1 MISVIVCTYNRDKYL
16 YKALSHI
23 ASNDYPA
30 DDYEIVLVN
39 NNSTDNTLAEAERLK
54 LAYPNIN
61 ITIVTEQQNGLSFA
75 RNRGIEESK
84 GDFLVFL
91 DDDTAVGSN
100 YLHNISK
107 NLAKHPDAIAF
118 GGKVVPIFETGIPKW
133 VSCWTMPLFAVTDK
147 GEGTLAFKGQS
158 YPVGANMGVKR
169 SAFEKYGTFDTQL
182 GRKRDMLLG
191 GEEKDF
197 FYRLKADKQKIYYFG
212 NISVE
217 HLIPETRTTSDYI
230 KSIGIGIG
238 ISERIRIRKQNSI
251 QRSIK
256 VLWEITKTCAS
267 TLLWLYYAISLRPS
281 KGNAIMILRKNV
293 VVGVTKR
300 QES

>member
-16 YKALSHI
+16 YDALSHI
-23 ASNDYPA
+23 ADNDYPA
-30 DDYEIVLVN
+30 DDYEIILVN
-39 NNSTDNTLAEAERLK
+39 NNSTDNTLAEAERFK

-61 ITIVTEQQNGLSFA
+61 ITIVTELQNGLSFA

-91 DDDTAVGSN
+91 DDDTAVGNN
-100 YLHNISK
+100 YLHNISE
-107 NLAKHPDAIAF
+107 NLAQHPDTIAF
-118 GGKVVPIFETGIPKW
+118 GGKVVPIFETGKPKW

-147 GEGTLAFKGQS
+147 GEGTLTFKGKS

-169 SAFEKYGTFDTQL
+169 SAFEQYGIFDTQL

-197 FYRLKADKQKIYYFG
+197 LYRLKADKQNIYYFG
-212 NISVE
+212 NIAIE
-217 HLIPETRTTSDYI
+217 HLIPATRTTSDYI
-230 KSIGIGIG
+230 RNIGIGIG
-238 ISERIRIRKQNSI
+238 ISERIRFRKKNLI

-256 VLWEITKTCAS
+256 ALWEFTKTCAS
-267 TLLWLYYAISLRPS
+267 TLLWLYYAISFRPA

-293 VVGVTKR
+293 VAGFMKK
-300 QES
+300 

>member
-23 ASNDYPA
+23 VSNDYPA
-30 DDYEIVLVN
+30 DDYEIILVN
-39 NNSTDNTLAEAERLK
+39 NNSTDNTLAEAERFK
-54 LAYPNIN
+54 LVYPNIN
-61 ITIVTEQQNGLSFA
+61 ITIVTELQNGLSFA
-75 RNRGIEESK
+75 RNRGIAESK

-91 DDDTAVGSN
+91 DDDTAIGSN
-100 YLHNISK
+100 YLRNLSK
-107 NLAKHPDAIAF
+107 NLAKHPDTIAF
-118 GGKVVPIFETGIPKW
+118 GGKVVPIFETGMPKW

-147 GEGTLAFKGQS
+147 GDGTLTFKGKS

-197 FYRLKADKQKIYYFG
+197 FYRLKADNQKIYYFG

-230 KSIGIGIG
+230 RNIGIGIG
-238 ISERIRIRKQNSI
+238 ISERIRFRKKNST

-256 VLWEITKTCAS
+256 VLWEFTKTCAS
-267 TLLWLYYAISLRPS
+267 ILLWLYYAISLRPS

-293 VVGVTKR
+293 VVGVMKR
-300 QES
+300 H

>member
-1 MISVIVCTYNRDKYL
+1 MISIIVCTYNRDKYL
-16 YKALSHI
+16 YDALSHI
-23 ASNDYPA
+23 ADNDYPA
-30 DDYEIVLVN
+30 DDYEIILVN
-39 NNSTDNTLAEAERLK
+39 NNSTDNTLAEAERFK

-61 ITIVTEQQNGLSFA
+61 ITIVTELQNGLSFA

-91 DDDTAVGSN
+91 DDDTAVDSN
-100 YLHNISK
+100 YLHNISE
-107 NLAKHPDAIAF
+107 NLAQHPDTIAF
-118 GGKVVPIFETGIPKW
+118 GGKVVPIFETGMPQW

-147 GEGTLAFKGQS
+147 GEGTGLFKGMS

-182 GRKRDMLLG
+182 GRKWNLLLG

-212 NISVE
+212 NIAAE
-217 HLIPETRTTSDYI
+217 HLIPATRTTYDYI
-230 KSIGIGIG
+230 KNIGIGIG
-238 ISERIRIRKQNSI
+238 ISERIRYKKKKSIR
-251 QRSIK
+251 
-256 VLWEITKTCAS
+256 VLSKAIWEIAKNCGS
-267 TLLWLYYAISLRPS
+267 LLLWAYYAISFRPS
-281 KGNAIMILRKNV
+281 KGKAIMILRKNV
-293 VVGVTKR
+293 VAGFMKR

>member
-16 YKALSHI
+16 YDALSHI
-23 ASNDYPA
+23 ANNDFPA
-30 DDYEIVLVN
+30 DDYEIILVN
-39 NNSTDNTLAEAERLK
+39 NNSTDNTLAEAERFRHDF
-54 LAYPNIN
+54 PNVN
-61 ITIVTEQQNGLSFA
+61 IKVVTEPQNGLSQA

-100 YLHNISK
+100 YLHNINE
-107 NLAKHPDAIAF
+107 NLKKHPDTIAF
-118 GGKVVPIFETGIPKW
+118 GGKVVPIFETGMPKW
-133 VSCWTMPLFAVTDK
+133 ASCWTMPLFAVTDK
-147 GEGTLAFKGQS
+147 GKGTGLFKGMS
-158 YPVGANMGVKR
+158 YPVGANMGIKR

-212 NISVE
+212 DIAVE
-217 HLIPETRTTSDYI
+217 HLIPATRTTYDYI
-230 KSIGIGIG
+230 KNIGIGIG
-238 ISERIRIRKQNSI
+238 ISERIRYKKKKSARMFTKAI
-251 QRSIK
+251 
-256 VLWEITKTCAS
+256 WEIIKTSLS
-267 TLLWLYYAISLRPS
+267 TLIWLYYAISFRQS

-293 VVGVTKR
+293 VAGFMKR
-300 QES
+300 LES

>member
-1 MISVIVCTYNRDKYL
+1 MISVIVCTYNRAKYL
-16 YKALSHI
+16 YDALSHI
-23 ASNDYPA
+23 ADNDYPA
-30 DDYEIVLVN
+30 DDYEIILVN
-39 NNSTDNTLAEAERLK
+39 NNSTDNTLSEAERFK

-61 ITIVTEQQNGLSFA
+61 ITIVTELQNGLSFA

-91 DDDTAVGSN
+91 DDDTAVDSN
-100 YLHNISK
+100 YLHNISE
-107 NLAKHPDAIAF
+107 NLAQHPDTIAF
-118 GGKVVPIFETGIPKW
+118 GGKVVPIFETGKPKW

-147 GEGTLAFKGQS
+147 GEGTLTFKGKS

-169 SAFEKYGTFDTQL
+169 SAFEQYGIFDTQL

-212 NISVE
+212 NVAIE
-217 HLIPETRTTSDYI
+217 HLIPSTRTTSDYI
-230 KSIGIGIG
+230 RNIGIGIG
-238 ISERIRIRKQNSI
+238 ISERIRFRKKNPI

-256 VLWEITKTCAS
+256 ALWEFTKTCAS
-267 TLLWLYYAISLRPS
+267 ILLWFYYAISFRPA

-293 VVGVTKR
+293 VAGFMKR
-300 QES
+300 